1 MTKFEEWFKQY
12 GSTGWTDGMTYTVK
26 PMLRDAFNAGRAVQA
41 TATREAPKSK
51 VKPIDLSAL
60 NAELRTIPFGEVIGH
75 APDCRCKSCNAA
87 RNAKAGW

>member
-26 PMLRDAFNAGRAVQA
+26 PMLRDAFNAGRA
-41 TATREAPKSK
+41 TKEAP
-51 VKPIDLSAL
+51 SAL
-60 NAELRTIPFGEVIGH
+60 TQLLNQDPEERMKDLRAAAGLGEVIGH
-75 APDCRCKSCNAA
+75 APDCRCKSCNAS